1 MSTEDFFS
9 KLDEKLK
16 AAQEKE
22 VLKKATME
30 KNLSFLKEV
39 SSRLSPLAKDYKS
52 KLQERGIKVDLKISD
67 YCISF
72 SLTYRDGGHH
82 AITLG
87 AALNSNRLEITENFT
102 DDDGR
107 NYTSL
112 DGSSYDSANWKDEI
126 YEEKLKKSIESFIS
140 YADRHGGI

>member
-1 MSTEDFFS
+1 DAPLQ
-9 KLDEKLK
+9 LDQ
-16 AAQEKE
+16 AASIQRRVTTCGGRRKTQPT
-22 VLKKATME
+22 VRDGLTTT
-30 KNLSFLKEV
+30 
-39 SSRLSPLAKDYKS
+39 